1 MRSNL
6 VFLMTDQQS
15 RDGLGCYGNPD
26 ARTPR
31 LDAMAEESLL
41 FRHGVSNC
49 PVCTPAR
56 GMLISGLH
64 PLRNGAIHNDFPLL
78 ANNGPTLG
86 TCLRDGGYRTA
97 WIGKWHLSG
106 GERDRPVPPGPH
118 RQGFDHC
125 FLTNN
130 CHLDFRPGH
139 GFHFDESGGKVRYGE
154 WEPIGQTREAIRF
167 VEECHGER
175 RPFAL
180 FVSWHPPHD
189 RGMLPGRPIAW
200 NYDTEPELMALHDPS
215 SFTLRPGTPDNP
227 RVRRMLHGWHAM
239 GSGID
244 HCVGMVLDTLERLGL
259 SEETLVVYTS
269 DHGDSL
275 GAHGRTVP
283 KDAPEDVSCGVP
295 LIMRFPGR
303 FDPGRVT
310 DNVTG
315 TLDLM
320 PTLLGLIGLPVP
332 DACQGRDLSA
342 GLLDGDETAST
353 DAPLFYLHP
362 FSWRGVYDREG
373 TWAAGD
379 FAQFDAMR
387 DPPAMVDSKLEV
399 LYRRATDPHQTCN
412 LAADLAAQPLRD
424 RLVRSTERWC
434 RSLGDPVPT
443 PDELTSCWGTP
454 ATAIADTRDP
464 VFRGCPA
471 DLLAGVAG
479 S

>member
-1 MRSNL
+1 
-6 VFLMTDQQS
+6 
-15 RDGLGCYGNPD
+15 
-26 ARTPR
+26 
-31 LDAMAEESLL
+31 
-41 FRHGVSNC
+41 
-49 PVCTPAR
+49 
-56 GMLISGLH
+56 
-64 PLRNGAIHNDFPLL
+64 
-78 ANNGPTLG
+78 
-86 TCLRDGGYRTA
+86 
-97 WIGKWHLSG
+97 
-106 GERDRPVPPGPH
+106 
-118 RQGFDHC
+118 
-125 FLTNN
+125 
-130 CHLDFRPGH
+130 
-139 GFHFDESGGKVRYGE
+139 
-154 WEPIGQTREAIRF
+154 
-167 VEECHGER
+167 
-175 RPFAL
+175 
-180 FVSWHPPHD
+180 
-189 RGMLPGRPIAW
+189 
-200 NYDTEPELMALHDPS
+200 
-215 SFTLRPGTPDNP
+215 
-227 RVRRMLHGWHAM
+227 
-239 GSGID
+239 
-244 HCVGMVLDTLERLGL
+244 
-259 SEETLVVYTS
+259 
-269 DHGDSL
+269 
-275 GAHGRTVP
+275 
-283 KDAPEDVSCGVP
+283 
-295 LIMRFPGR
+295 
-303 FDPGRVT
+303 
-310 DNVTG
+310 
-315 TLDLM
+315 M